1 MVHSAPLLC
10 SHCPAFVLP
19 VPGTMIESLRLN
31 KYLADRYACSRR
43 QAENYIEGG
52 FVRVDGRVIE
62 EPGFRV
68 GPQQKVEL
76 AENAHAED
84 HQPATILLNKP
95 AGYGLDS
102 TSPSHD
108 LIVAANHAADDA
120 SGRPFLKRDL
130 KELTLSMPLDRQAS
144 GLVVF
149 TQNPVI
155 AHKLLKDAA
164 KIEHEYIA
172 EVEGELSPGGLA
184 RLNHGLLWQGSPL
197 PPAKVSWQNETRLRF
212 ALKNPTVDLIA
223 DMCRQVGLT
232 LTGIRRIRIGRVPM
246 SRLASGQWRYLSD
259 GERF

>member
-1 MVHSAPLLC
+1 
-10 SHCPAFVLP
+10 
-19 VPGTMIESLRLN
+19 MIDSLRLN
-31 KYLADRYACSRR
+31 KYLADRHSCSRR
-43 QAENYIEGG
+43 QAENYIESG
-52 FVRVDGRVIE
+52 FVRVDGLVIE

-76 AENAHAED
+76 AENAYADD

-95 AGYGLDS
+95 AGYGLDDAGHAS
-102 TSPSHD
+102 D
-108 LIVAANHAADDA
+108 LILVSNRAADDP
-120 SGRPFLKRDL
+120 SQRPFLKRDL
-130 KELTLSMPLDRQAS
+130 KELILSMPLDRHAS
-144 GLVVF
+144 GLIVF
-149 TQNPVI
+149 TQNPAV
-155 AHKLLKDAA
+155 ARKLLKDAA

-172 EVEGELSPGGLA
+172 EVEGEVAPDGLA

-232 LTGIRRIRIGRVPM
+232 LTGIKRIRIGRVPM

-259 GERF
+259 DERF